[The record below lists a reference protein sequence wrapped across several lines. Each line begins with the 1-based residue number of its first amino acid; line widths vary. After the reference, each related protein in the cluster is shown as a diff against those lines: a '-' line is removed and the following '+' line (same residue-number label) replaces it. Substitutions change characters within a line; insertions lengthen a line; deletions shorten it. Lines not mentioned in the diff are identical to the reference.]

1 MRWSTDRP
9 RIPALLS
16 CGSIWKKRSSATSP
30 LPVKSETNK
39 APLSPYHNS
48 YFWRRVKQLWSYYW
62 FRTYH
67 KTSQPSDVCSVFGC
81 FNSTITA
88 FTFDMNFWSCWYIF
102 RLHVRCLIQ
111 IRRDF
116 QCATQ
121 HFFINVNQWRFLCYS
136 LQFSLQ
142 IVTKLCQNF
151 NFFELPE
158 IARCYCKWGH
168 VTPASWQSRARG
180 QWKLHWKLRQKRV
193 RFVRAK
199 PFYIDSLFPPYEL
212 GIDSC

>member
-168 VTPASWQSRARG
+168 VTPASWQSRAQG
-180 QWKLHWKLRQKRV
+180 QWKLHWKLGQKRV